1 MTKIFKQLA
10 RHWAV
15 CLAVFAL
22 LFVQAYCDLS
32 LPDYT
37 SKIVDTGIQQGGIE
51 SPLPQTVRKSTLDA
65 LSLLMNEEDA
75 QKLQSAY
82 QYYLQDDGV
91 LQLRSDLTADERTA
105 LEDSI
110 TTPDIVLYMAAA
122 QAANAPA
129 GQTGM
134 AMTGLAEMQSADST
148 ASDTDTGTETVA
160 PTADDLDTVCGQ
172 FAAMSQM
179 PGFSRDAIQQ
189 QLTGAI
195 GQLDETVV
203 ENMKSQSLLLVQL
216 EYEAQGIAHD
226 VQMHYLYKVGGQM
239 LGLTLLMVAV
249 SVAVGFLASRV
260 SAAIG
265 RDLRRE
271 TFSSVIHFSN
281 AEIENFSTASL
292 ITRTTNDIQQVQF
305 VCVMLLRMVAY
316 APILGIGGVLH
327 VVGNSS
333 GLSWIIVLDVAILLL
348 LIIFLM
354 NVAMPKFKIM
364 QTLVD
369 RLNLVSREILTGI
382 MPVRAFSRE
391 AFEEARFDKANKD
404 LMGTQLFT
412 NRAMVA
418 MMPFMTL
425 IMNGTSLLIVWFG
438 GKAMDAG
445 NMQVGEMIAFITY
458 TMQIVMSFL
467 MLAMVA
473 VMLPRA
479 GVAADRIDEVIRT
492 KATINDPD
500 EATAKPALEHKNWQG
515 EVEFH
520 DVSFR
525 FPGADSDALEH
536 ISFTAKPGETT
547 AIIGSTGC
555 GKSTLLNLIPR
566 FYDATGGSVTVDGID
581 VRNMPQAQLHDL
593 LGYVPQKGVLFSGTI
608 DSNLKFGGEQITDA
622 DVKKAA
628 SIAQATEFIDAK
640 PEGYQSPI
648 AQGGSNVS
656 GGQKQRLSIARAIAK
671 KPKIYLFDDSFSAL
685 DFKTDVALRR
695 ALKAETGNATVII
708 VAQRISTV
716 LHANQIL
723 VLDEGRLVG
732 KGTHAQ
738 LMTSCPEYQEIA
750 RSQLSQKELDLET
763 LNTEKESE

>member
-1 MTKIFKQLA
+1 MGKIFKQLA
-10 RHWAV
+10 RHWAA
-15 CLAVFAL
+15 CLAVVAL

-51 SPLPQTVRKSTLDA
+51 SSLPETVRQSTLDA
-65 LSLLMNEEDA
+65 LSLLMSEEDA
-75 QKLQSAY
+75 DALQNAY
-82 QYYLQDDGV
+82 GYYLQDNGV
-91 LQLRSDLTADERTA
+91 LKLRSDLTDAERTA
-105 LEDSI
+105 LEEAV

-122 QAANAPA
+122 QNANAPA
-129 GQTGM
+129 GDEAE
-134 AMTGLAEMQSADST
+134 AMTA
-148 ASDTDTGTETVA
+148 A
-160 PTADDLDTVCGQ
+160 PTAEDLDAVCAQ
-172 FAAMSQM
+172 FAAMAQM
-179 PGFSRDAIQQ
+179 PGFSREMIQQ
-189 QLTGAI
+189 QLASAME
-195 GQLDETVV
+195 QVDETTLSS
-203 ENMKSQSLLLVQL
+203 MASQATLLVSL
-216 EYEAQGIAHD
+216 EYEAQGVSHD
-226 VQMHYLYKVGGQM
+226 VQMVYLFRVGGQM
-239 LGLTLLMVAV
+239 LALTLLMVV
-249 SVAVGFLASRV
+249 VAILVGLIASRV
-260 SAAIG
+260 SASIG
-265 RDLRRE
+265 RELRRE

-305 VCVMLLRMVAY
+305 TCVILLRMVAY
-316 APILGIGGVLH
+316 APILGIGGVMH
-327 VVGNSS
+327 VTQGNT
-333 GLSWIIVLDVAILLL
+333 GLAWIIVLDVAALLL
-348 LIIFLM
+348 LITVLM
-354 NVAMPKFKIM
+354 SIAMPKFKIM

-369 RLNLVSREILTGI
+369 KLNLVSREILTGV

-391 AFEEARFDKANKD
+391 SFEEKRFDAASRE

-438 GKAMDAG
+438 GKAMDNG
-445 NMQVGEMIAFITY
+445 TMQVGEMIAFITY

-479 GVAADRIDEVIRT
+479 GVAADRIDEVCRT
-492 KATINDPD
+492 KASIHDPD
-500 EATAKPALEHKNWQG
+500 AATAKPALEKKDWDG
-515 EVEFH
+515 VVRFE

-536 ISFTAKPGETT
+536 ISFTANPGETT

-555 GKSTLLNLIPR
+555 GKSSLLNLIPR
-566 FYDATGGSVTVDGID
+566 FYDVTGGRVTIDGID
-581 VRNMPQAQLHDL
+581 VREMPQEQLHSL

-608 DSNLKFGGEQITDA
+608 ESNLKFGGAQITDA
-622 DVKKAA
+622 GMKKAA

-640 PEGYQSPI
+640 PEGYASPI

-671 KPKIYLFDDSFSAL
+671 DPKIYLFDDSFSAL
-685 DFKTDVALRR
+685 DYKTDVTLRR
-695 ALKAETGNATVII
+695 ALKEETDNATVII

-723 VLDEGRLVG
+723 VLDDGRLVG

-738 LMTSCPEYQEIA
+738 LMATCPEYQEIA
-750 RSQLSQKELDLET
+750 RSQLSQKELNLQN
-763 LNTEKESE
+763 LNTGKEDE

>member
-1 MTKIFKQLA
+1 MGKIFKQLA
-10 RHWAV
+10 RHWAA
-15 CLAVFAL
+15 CLAVVAL

-37 SKIVDTGIQQGGIE
+37 SRIVDTGIQQGGIE
-51 SPLPQTVRKSTLDA
+51 SPLPETVRQSTLDA
-65 LSLLMNEEDA
+65 LSLLMSEEDA
-75 QKLQSAY
+75 DALQNAY
-82 QYYLQDDGV
+82 GYYLQDDGV
-91 LQLRSDLTADERTA
+91 LKLRSDLTDAERTA
-105 LEDSI
+105 LEEAV

-122 QAANAPA
+122 QNANAPA
-129 GQTGM
+129 GDEAE
-134 AMTGLAEMQSADST
+134 AMTA
-148 ASDTDTGTETVA
+148 A
-160 PTADDLDTVCGQ
+160 PTAEDLDAVCSQ
-172 FAAMSQM
+172 FAAMAQM
-179 PGFSRDAIQQ
+179 PGFSREMIQQ
-189 QLTGAI
+189 QLASAME
-195 GQLDETVV
+195 QVDETTLSS
-203 ENMKSQSLLLVQL
+203 MASQATLLVSL
-216 EYEAQGIAHD
+216 EYEAQGVSHD
-226 VQMHYLYKVGGQM
+226 VQMVYLFRVGGQM
-239 LGLTLLMVAV
+239 LALTLLMVV
-249 SVAVGFLASRV
+249 VAILVGLIASRV
-260 SAAIG
+260 SASIG
-265 RDLRRE
+265 RELRRE

-305 VCVMLLRMVAY
+305 TCVILLRMVAY
-316 APILGIGGVLH
+316 APILGIGGVMH
-327 VVGNSS
+327 VTQGNT
-333 GLSWIIVLDVAILLL
+333 GLAWIIVLDVAALLL
-348 LIIFLM
+348 LITVLM
-354 NVAMPKFKIM
+354 SIAMPKFKIM

-369 RLNLVSREILTGI
+369 KLNLVSREILTGV

-391 AFEEARFDKANKD
+391 SFEEKRFDAASRE

-479 GVAADRIDEVIRT
+479 GVAADRIDEVCRT
-492 KATINDPD
+492 KASIHDPD
-500 EATAKPALEHKNWQG
+500 AATAKPALEKKDWDG
-515 EVEFH
+515 VVRFE

-536 ISFTAKPGETT
+536 ISFTANSGETT

-555 GKSTLLNLIPR
+555 GKSSLLNLIPR
-566 FYDATGGSVTVDGID
+566 FYDVTGGRVTIDGID
-581 VRNMPQAQLHDL
+581 VREMPQEQLHSL

-608 DSNLKFGGEQITDA
+608 ESNLKFGGAQITDA
-622 DVKKAA
+622 GMKKAA

-640 PEGYQSPI
+640 PEGYASPI

-671 KPKIYLFDDSFSAL
+671 EPKIYLFDDSFSAL
-685 DFKTDVALRR
+685 DYKTDVTLRR
-695 ALKAETGNATVII
+695 ALKEETDNATVII

-723 VLDEGRLVG
+723 VLDDGRLVG

-738 LMTSCPEYQEIA
+738 LMATCPEYQEIA
-750 RSQLSQKELDLET
+750 RSQLSQKELNLQN
-763 LNTEKESE
+763 LNTGKEDE

>member
-1 MTKIFKQLA
+1 MGKIFKQLA
-10 RHWAV
+10 RHWAA
-15 CLAVFAL
+15 CLAVVAL

-37 SKIVDTGIQQGGIE
+37 SKIVDIGIQQGGIE
-51 SPLPQTVRKSTLDA
+51 SPLPETVRQSTLDA
-65 LSLLMNEEDA
+65 LSLLMGEEDA
-75 QKLQSAY
+75 DALQNAY
-82 QYYLQDDGV
+82 GYYLQDDGV
-91 LQLRSDLTADERTA
+91 LKLRSDLTDAERTA
-105 LEDSI
+105 LEEAV

-122 QAANAPA
+122 QNANAPA
-129 GQTGM
+129 GDEAE
-134 AMTGLAEMQSADST
+134 AMTA
-148 ASDTDTGTETVA
+148 A
-160 PTADDLDTVCGQ
+160 PTAEDLDAVCAQ
-172 FAAMSQM
+172 FAAMAQM
-179 PGFSRDAIQQ
+179 PGFSREMIQQ
-189 QLTGAI
+189 QLASAME
-195 GQLDETVV
+195 QVDETTLSS
-203 ENMKSQSLLLVQL
+203 MASQATLLVSL
-216 EYEAQGIAHD
+216 EYEAQGVSHD
-226 VQMHYLYKVGGQM
+226 VQMAYLFRVGGQM
-239 LGLTLLMVAV
+239 LALTLLMVV
-249 SVAVGFLASRV
+249 VAILVGLIASRV
-260 SAAIG
+260 SASIG
-265 RDLRRE
+265 RELRRE

-305 VCVMLLRMVAY
+305 TCVILLRMVAY
-316 APILGIGGVLH
+316 APILGIGGVMH
-327 VVGNSS
+327 VTQGNT
-333 GLSWIIVLDVAILLL
+333 GLAWIIVLDVAALLL
-348 LIIFLM
+348 LITVLM
-354 NVAMPKFKIM
+354 SIAMPKFKIM

-369 RLNLVSREILTGI
+369 KLNLVSREILTGV

-391 AFEEARFDKANKD
+391 SFEEKRFDAASRE

-458 TMQIVMSFL
+458 TMQIVMSCL

-479 GVAADRIDEVIRT
+479 GVAAERIDEVIRT
-492 KATINDPD
+492 RATINDPD
-500 EATAKPALEHKNWQG
+500 AATAKPALEKKDWDG
-515 EVEFH
+515 VVRFE

-536 ISFTAKPGETT
+536 ISFTANPGETT

-555 GKSTLLNLIPR
+555 GKSSLLNLIPR
-566 FYDATGGSVTVDGID
+566 FYDVTGGRVTIDGID
-581 VRNMPQAQLHDL
+581 VREMPQEQLHSL
-593 LGYVPQKGVLFSGTI
+593 LGYVPQKGILFSGTI
-608 DSNLKFGGEQITDA
+608 ESNLKFGGAQITDA
-622 DVKKAA
+622 GMKKAA

-640 PEGYQSPI
+640 PEGSASPI

-656 GGQKQRLSIARAIAK
+656 GGQKKRLSIARAIAK
-671 KPKIYLFDDSFSAL
+671 DPKIYLFDDSFSAL
-685 DFKTDVALRR
+685 DYKTDVTLRR
-695 ALKAETGNATVII
+695 ALKEETDNATVII

-723 VLDEGRLVG
+723 VLDDGRLVG

-738 LMTSCPEYQEIA
+738 LMATCPEYQEIA
-750 RSQLSQKELDLET
+750 RSQLSQKELNLQN
-763 LNTEKESE
+763 LNTGKEDE

>member
-1 MTKIFKQLA
+1 MGKIFKQLA
-10 RHWAV
+10 RHWAA
-15 CLAVFAL
+15 CLAVVAL

-51 SPLPQTVRKSTLDA
+51 SPLPETVRQSTLDA
-65 LSLLMNEEDA
+65 LSLLMGEEDA
-75 QKLQSAY
+75 DALQNAY
-82 QYYLQDDGV
+82 GYYLQDNGV
-91 LQLRSDLTADERTA
+91 LKLRSDLTDAERTA
-105 LEDSI
+105 LEEAV

-122 QAANAPA
+122 QNANAPA
-129 GQTGM
+129 GDEAE
-134 AMTGLAEMQSADST
+134 AMTA
-148 ASDTDTGTETVA
+148 A
-160 PTADDLDTVCGQ
+160 PTAEDLDAVCAQ
-172 FAAMSQM
+172 FAAMAQM
-179 PGFSRDAIQQ
+179 PGFSREMIQQ
-189 QLTGAI
+189 QLASAME
-195 GQLDETVV
+195 QVDETTLSS
-203 ENMKSQSLLLVQL
+203 MASQATLLVSL
-216 EYEAQGIAHD
+216 EYEAQGVSHD
-226 VQMHYLYKVGGQM
+226 VQMAYLFRVGGQM
-239 LGLTLLMVAV
+239 LALTLLMVV
-249 SVAVGFLASRV
+249 VAILVGLIASRV
-260 SAAIG
+260 SASIG
-265 RDLRRE
+265 RELRRE

-305 VCVMLLRMVAY
+305 TCVILLRMVAY
-316 APILGIGGVLH
+316 APILGIGGVMH
-327 VVGNSS
+327 VTQGNT
-333 GLSWIIVLDVAILLL
+333 GLAWIIVLDVAALLL
-348 LIIFLM
+348 LITVLM
-354 NVAMPKFKIM
+354 SIAMPKFKIM

-369 RLNLVSREILTGI
+369 KLNLVSREILTGV

-391 AFEEARFDKANKD
+391 SFEEKRFDAASRE

-479 GVAADRIDEVIRT
+479 GVAADRIDEVCRT
-492 KATINDPD
+492 KASIHDPD
-500 EATAKPALEHKNWQG
+500 AATAKPALEKKDWDG
-515 EVEFH
+515 VVRFE

-536 ISFTAKPGETT
+536 ISFTANPGETT

-555 GKSTLLNLIPR
+555 GKSSLLNLIPR
-566 FYDATGGSVTVDGID
+566 FYDVTGGRVTIDGID
-581 VRNMPQAQLHDL
+581 VREMPQEQLHSL

-608 DSNLKFGGEQITDA
+608 ESNLKFGGTQITDA
-622 DVKKAA
+622 GMKKAA

-640 PEGYQSPI
+640 PEGYASPI

-671 KPKIYLFDDSFSAL
+671 DPKIYLFDDSFSAL
-685 DFKTDVALRR
+685 DYKTDVTLRR
-695 ALKAETGNATVII
+695 ALKEETDNATVII

-723 VLDEGRLVG
+723 VLDDGRLVG

-738 LMTSCPEYQEIA
+738 LMATCPEYQEIA
-750 RSQLSQKELDLET
+750 RSQLSQKELNLQD
-763 LNTEKESE
+763 LNTGKEDE